1 LQRKHCS
8 AGERGVVRVGGKRER
23 AVKKSQN
30 EKKQKMR
37 AKKEEFRAHALRMV
51 ARWYIFI

>member
-8 AGERGVVRVGGKRER
+8 AGERGVVRVGEKRER